1 MHQLTELMKDSF
13 KSRVRSLKTLLK
25 TDGIDYFILPNCDEF
40 FSEYLPENEKR
51 IEYLTGF
58 TGSNALIIFG
68 QKKSY
73 FFTDGRYILQA
84 KNEIDLSYMNNG
96 IYIVEAK
103 NENGT
108 EVVKFIINK

>member
-1 MHQLTELMKDSF
+1 MG
-13 KSRVRSLKTLLK
+13 VGLK
-25 TDGIDYFILPNCDEF
+25 
-40 FSEYLPENEKR
+40 
-51 IEYLTGF
+51 
-58 TGSNALIIFG
+58 
-68 QKKSY
+68 
-73 FFTDGRYILQA
+73 A